1 MAQLN
6 NVIGAILRD
15 IAQSRVTSDMF
26 SRKISQYYEQDSLL
40 RLFPVPRSEI
50 REIELDLKFSIADV
64 SVDHDRNEERDA
76 RIGRIFERYS
86 EAITEDIFENLKGSE
101 TIRKIKEWVT
111 LVGEIDTVQLR
122 LDIKNR
128 ILIFFEEKSISFMSI
143 SIEKDQINIE
153 LEPQKIKAGINE
165 ILEVLIYS
173 RPDVKT
179 IAEKYSSSRLLR
191 SVKTSISNGY
201 RDQIDA
207 MDEELEFLEASEEF
221 KVEIDMT
228 AEKIQDLPEIAISS
242 IKIKTDIR
250 NYNWSQVE
258 EQDGKIIRRLVP
270 E

>member
-50 REIELDLKFSIADV
+50 REIELDLKFCIADV

-86 EAITEDIFENLKGSE
+86 DAITEDIFENLRGSE
-101 TIRKIKEWVT
+101 TIRQIKEWVS
-111 LVGEIDTVQLR
+111 LVEKIDTLHLR
-122 LDIKNR
+122 SDVMNR
-128 ILIFFEEKSISFMSI
+128 ILNFFEEKSTSFMSI

-153 LEPQKIKAGINE
+153 LESQKIKDGINE
-165 ILEVLIYS
+165 VISTLVYS

-179 IAEKYSSSRLLR
+179 IAEKYSSNRLLR
-191 SVKTSISNGY
+191 SVKTSVSNGY

-207 MDEELEFLEASEEF
+207 MSEELEFIEASEEF
-221 KVEIDMT
+221 KVEIDMKADT
-228 AEKIQDLPEIAISS
+228 IQDLPETAISS